1 MVSAV
6 VGLETRLVES
16 LVTSTKIVLI
26 VEYDGT
32 RYYGFQLQANLPTV
46 QRELEVALE
55 KLTGEKRRVMA
66 ASRTDTGVHARGQV
80 ISFRT
85 GSSLPL
91 SAFVNGINY
100 YLPEDIAVKAASRVS
115 DSCDV
120 RRGAVSR
127 EYNYYILNKLP
138 RSPLRRGYSYRV
150 GGHLDIEAMDQ
161 ACQALI
167 GEKDYSSF
175 VTGEEDETKSTVRRI
190 SRAEVV
196 RDDDLVV
203 FQVVANSFLRHQ
215 VRNTV
220 GTLIRVG
227 LGKMTVDE
235 FYSLVEAKRPSLAGP
250 TAPACGLCLIRVNYP
265 GPLGED
271 TWGDI

>member
-1 MVSAV
+1 MVSTATGLEMKQF
-6 VGLETRLVES
+6 VGLA
-16 LVTSTKIVLI
+16 TSTKIVLI

-32 RYYGFQLQANLPTV
+32 RYYGFQLQVNLPTV

-55 KLTGEKRRVMA
+55 KLTGEKRRVIA

-100 YLPEDIAVKAASRVS
+100 YLPEDIVVKAASRVS

-120 RRGAVSR
+120 RRGAISR
-127 EYNYYILNKLP
+127 EYNYYILNKLS

-150 GGHLDIEAMDQ
+150 GGHLDIEAMNQ
-161 ACQALI
+161 ACQALV
-167 GEKDYSSF
+167 GEKDFASF
-175 VTGEEDETKSTVRRI
+175 VTGEEVGTKSTVRRI
-190 SRAEVV
+190 SRAEVE
-196 RDDDLVV
+196 RDDDLVI

-227 LGKMTVDE
+227 LGKMAVDE
-235 FYSLVEAKRPSLAGP
+235 FHSIVEAKRPGLAGP
-250 TAPACGLCLIRVNYP
+250 TAPACGLCLMRVNYP

-271 TWGDI
+271 TWGDT